1 VSELASNGRAFR
13 AVLRRDL
20 SIYLS
25 YRMRFLSQAASTLFS
40 LVLFY
45 YVSRLVHV
53 RGFGSPD
60 KYYAFV
66 VVGLALLGVIYS
78 CFSTPGLVR
87 QELVAGTL
95 DRLILSP
102 FGAVRGIVAM
112 TLFPLAYA
120 TVLATLS
127 LALACA
133 VFGLQLHWSTIP
145 LSVPVMGLTLLAFLP
160 FGLLFAALTIVVKQ
174 NNVGTTWVVAILA
187 LIGGMYFP
195 VALLPHWVQQAGQ
208 LQPFTP
214 ATEVLRHFLVD
225 SPVATPIGYSLL
237 KLLAF
242 AAVLLPVSIHAL
254 AVAVRAGQRRATII
268 EY

>member
-1 VSELASNGRAFR
+1 MSALSSSGRAYL
-13 AVLRRDL
+13 AVFQRDL

-25 YRMRFLSQAASTLFS
+25 YRMRLLSQTASTLFS

-60 KYYAFV
+60 NYYAFV

-78 CFSTPGLVR
+78 CFATPALIR

-95 DRLILSP
+95 DRLVLSP
-102 FGAVRGIVAM
+102 FGPVRSVIAM
-112 TLFPLAYA
+112 SLFPLAYA
-120 TVLATLS
+120 TALATLS
-127 LALACA
+127 LALASA
-133 VFGLQLHWSTIP
+133 IFGLHLHWATVP
-145 LSVPVMGLTLLAFLP
+145 LGIPVMALTLLAFLP

-174 NNVGTTWVVAILA
+174 DNVGTNWLVAILA

-195 VALLPHWVQQAGQ
+195 ISLLPHWLQVAGK
-208 LQPFTP
+208 LQPFSP
-214 ATEVLRHFLVD
+214 ATEVLRHYLVATPLNA
-225 SPVATPIGYSLL
+225 PVATSLL
-237 KLLAF
+237 KLAVF
-242 AAVLLPVSIHAL
+242 AAILLPLSIQALRL
-254 AVAVRAGQRRATII
+254 AVRTGQRRATIT

>member
-1 VSELASNGRAFR
+1 MNEWSSNRRAFL
-13 AVLRRDL
+13 AVFQRDL
-20 SIYLS
+20 AIYMS
-25 YRMRFLSQAASTLFS
+25 YRTRFLSQAASTLFS

-60 KYYAFV
+60 NYYAFV

-78 CFSTPGLVR
+78 CFATPALVR

-95 DRLILSP
+95 DRLVLSP
-102 FGAVRGIVAM
+102 FGPVRSIVAM

-127 LALACA
+127 LALAWV
-133 VFGLQLHWSTIP
+133 VFGLQLHWSTVP
-145 LSVPVMGLTLLAFLP
+145 LSIPVMGLTLLAFLP
-160 FGLLFAALTIVVKQ
+160 FGLLFAALTIVLKQ
-174 NNVGTTWVVAILA
+174 DNVGTNWLVGVLA
-187 LIGGMYFP
+187 LVGGMYFP
-195 VALLPHWVQQAGQ
+195 ISLLPHWLQVASR

-214 ATEVLRHFLVD
+214 ATETLRHYLVD
-225 SPVATPIGYSLL
+225 SPVSSPIASSLL
-237 KLLAF
+237 KLAAF
-242 AAVLLPVSIHAL
+242 AAVLLPVSIYAL
-254 AVAVRAGQRRATII
+254 RSAVRTGQRRATII